1 MWEDARLRLIGHR
14 DRGGRKQWRKA
25 WREREVLND
34 LVGKLH
40 SSSFHL
46 SNIFLSPLLPASLTH
61 LYPFTRK
68 PKRSSLLFLHTLPH
82 TLSGLPQSP
91 CLCFP
96 LGSPAPP
103 HLHSLLLP
111 VFHRRFRKSQPHPSI
126 YEIAHVISCLIL
138 PPVPSSHKS

>member
-25 WREREVLND
+25 WRERERCSLSWWENCTPP
-34 LVGKLH
+34 
-40 SSSFHL
+40 FYL

-68 PKRSSLLFLHTLPH
+68 PMRSSLLFLHTLPH
-82 TLSGLPQSP
+82 TLSCLPRSL

-103 HLHSLLLP
+103 HHHSLLLP